1 MKKYIAIVLALICVI
16 SLVGCVDNQQ
26 NVSGQDENQLI
37 YGEPQEPS
45 DTDIINGEGEPLEI
59 EGISQEKAEEIALE
73 QCKVNYDYIKTE
85 FNSTEKRWYVE
96 FWENMAKDVATQTV
110 LIDTEGNVLGSLYA
124 E

>member
-1 MKKYIAIVLALICVI
+1 MKKYIALVLAVVCVLG
-16 SLVGCVDNQQ
+16 LVGCGQQ
-26 NVSGQDENQLI
+26 QSFSEENKDKLI

-59 EGISQEKAEEIALE
+59 EDLSQEKVEEIALE

-85 FNSTEKRWYVE
+85 FNHTEKRWSVE
-96 FWENMAKDVATQTV
+96 FWENTAKVPAQTILV
-110 LIDTEGNVLGSLYA
+110 DTEGNVTAIWYA

>member
-1 MKKYIAIVLALICVI
+1 MKKLIALVLALICVI

-26 NVSGQDENQLI
+26 NISGQDENQLI

-85 FNSTEKRWYVE
+85 FNHSEKKWSVE
-96 FWENMAKDVATQTV
+96 FWENIGKIPTQTIIV
-110 LIDTEGNVLGSLYA
+110 DNEGNVLAIRYA

>member
-1 MKKYIAIVLALICVI
+1 MKKYIALVLAVVCVLG
-16 SLVGCVDNQQ
+16 LVGCGQQ
-26 NVSGQDENQLI
+26 QSFSEENKDKLI

-59 EGISQEKAEEIALE
+59 EGLPQEKVGEIALE

-85 FNSTEKRWYVE
+85 FNHTEKRWSVE
-96 FWENMAKDVATQTV
+96 FWENTAKVPAQTILV
-110 LIDTEGNVLGSLYA
+110 DTEGNVTAIWYA